1 MIDLVGLINDLST
14 HGVVDLIGENNT
26 ISYILV
32 MSDVTDITVVENIL
46 ESYIIT
52 EYPNR
57 VTSTLVGGIYK
68 AQYNK

>member
-1 MIDLVGLINDLST
+1 MIDIVGLINDLST

-26 ISYILV
+26 LSYILV
-32 MSDVTDITVVENIL
+32 MSDVTDITVENIL

-57 VTSTLVGGIYK
+57 VTSTLVDGTYK

>member
-1 MIDLVGLINDLST
+1 MIDIVGLINDLSA

-26 ISYILV
+26 ISYILT
-32 MSDVTDITVVENIL
+32 MSGVTDITVVENIL

-57 VTSTLVGGIYK
+57 VTSTLADGIYK